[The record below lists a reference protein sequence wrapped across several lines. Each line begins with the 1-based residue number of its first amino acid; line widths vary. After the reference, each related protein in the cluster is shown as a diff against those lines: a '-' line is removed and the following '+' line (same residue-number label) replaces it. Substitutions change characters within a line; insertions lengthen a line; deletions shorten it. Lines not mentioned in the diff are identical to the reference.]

1 MALNIPNTDLPG
13 NSFLK
18 GVDSGSTMFSR
29 LMQPVLEREKQKQQ
43 AEQFAQELALRK
55 QAAARAGA
63 NSDLQR
69 QIMQQNLL
77 KLQHSND
84 PQWAMQQLQAKLDYI
99 QNLGKQGGQASSGG
113 QPMGGQQQPPMNLM
127 DMINQDQGQQ
137 GQGQEMPQ
145 GQGAM
150 MPQEEQQQ
158 PMNPM
163 GGQEQPEQPEQLG
176 GGQLPGGI
184 DMDEIKR
191 ALTYQAL
198 GLKPPANGIYKE
210 PPQLKRANDLK
221 SKMLEAQ
228 YKHELKLAEEQQKN
242 ELKNEQT
249 KQKVVN
255 EAKNDLPHLEETL
268 RSLKIMQK
276 IAEDPK
282 NDDMFGHW
290 IEGHDTA
297 ASRAKN
303 PNAGTWQVYGLDPI
317 VAAEMKMSARGNQL
331 ALKSALQNKANFAET
346 RPVAAAKLK
355 GSIDKV
361 ERQIKEMRRISG
373 EGGDSDK
380 VIVIDPSGKRF
391 ETTKANAAHLP
402 EGWRHG

>member
-1 MALNIPNTDLPG
+1 MALNIPNTELPG
-13 NSFLK
+13 TSFLK
-18 GVDSGSTMFSR
+18 GIDTGSTMFSR

-43 AEQFAQELALRK
+43 AEQFAQELALKK
-55 QAAARAGA
+55 QQEARMGA
-63 NSDLQR
+63 NSGLNRQLLQQQILDL
-69 QIMQQNLL
+69 
-77 KLQHSND
+77 KHKSD

-99 QNLGKQGGQASSGG
+99 QNLGKQRQGAQAGGQN
-113 QPMGGQQQPPMNLM
+113 MGQQQPMNMM
-127 DMINQDQGQQ
+127 DMLGQDQEQQ
-137 GQGQEMPQ
+137 MPQ

-150 MPQEEQQQ
+150 MPQEQEQ
-158 PMNPM
+158 PMQPM
-163 GGQEQPEQPEQLG
+163 GGQEEQPEQP

-198 GLKPPANGIYKE
+198 GLKPPANGVYKE
-210 PPQLKRANDLK
+210 PPQMKRANDLQ

-228 YKHELKLAEEQQKN
+228 YKHELKLAEAQQAN
-242 ELKNEQT
+242 ELKNQQT
-249 KQKVVN
+249 RQKVVD

-276 IAEDPK
+276 IADDPANK
-282 NDDMFGHW
+282 DMFGHW

-297 ASRAKN
+297 AKRASN

-331 ALKSALQNKANFAET
+331 ALKSALQNKANFAEDQK
-346 RPVAAAKLK
+346 VAAAKLK

-361 ERQIKEMRRISG
+361 ERQINEMKRISG
-373 EGGDSDK
+373 EDGSSTEQVRELNGKKYKKIGGEWHEVD
-380 VIVIDPSGKRF
+380 
-391 ETTKANAAHLP
+391 
-402 EGWRHG
+402 

>member
-1 MALNIPNTDLPG
+1 MALNIPNVDSPG
-13 NSFLK
+13 NSLLK
-18 GVDSGSTMFSR
+18 GIDTGSSMFQR

-69 QIMQQNLL
+69 QILQQNLL

-84 PQWAMQQLQAKLDYI
+84 PKWAMQQLQEKLDYI
-99 QNLGKQGGQASSGG
+99 QGLGGKRNAAAGQTMPQG
-113 QPMGGQQQPPMNLM
+113 QPVNLM
-127 DMINQDQGQQ
+127 DMI
-137 GQGQEMPQ
+137 GQGQEQQMPQ
-145 GQGAM
+145 GQSPM
-150 MPQEEQQQ
+150 MPQEEQQ
-158 PMNPM
+158 PMQPM
-163 GGQEQPEQPEQLG
+163 GGQQPEQPEQPG
-176 GGQLPGGI
+176 NQLPGSL
-184 DMDEIKR
+184 DMDEIKK

-198 GLKPPANGIYKE
+198 GLKQPANGVYKE
-210 PPQLKRANDLK
+210 PPQIKRANDLK
-221 SKMLEAQ
+221 AKMMEAE
-228 YKHELKLAEEQQKN
+228 YKHNLKLAEEQQKN
-242 ELKNEQT
+242 ELKNAQT
-249 KQKVVN
+249 RQKVVD
-255 EAKNDLPHLEETL
+255 EAQNDLPHLEETL
-268 RSLKIMQK
+268 RSLKIMKK
-276 IAEDPK
+276 IADDPK

-290 IEGHDTA
+290 IQGHDTA
-297 ASRAKN
+297 ASRATN

-373 EGGDSDK
+373 EGGESDK
-380 VIVIDPSGKRF
+380 VIVIDPNGKRF

-402 EGWRHG
+402 EGWRYG

>member
-1 MALNIPNTDLPG
+1 
-13 NSFLK
+13 
-18 GVDSGSTMFSR
+18 
-29 LMQPVLEREKQKQQ
+29 
-43 AEQFAQELALRK
+43 
-55 QAAARAGA
+55 
-63 NSDLQR
+63 
-69 QIMQQNLL
+69 
-77 KLQHSND
+77 
-84 PQWAMQQLQAKLDYI
+84 
-99 QNLGKQGGQASSGG
+99 
-113 QPMGGQQQPPMNLM
+113 LM
-127 DMINQDQGQQ
+127 DMINQGQQ
-137 GQGQEMPQ
+137 MPQ

-150 MPQEEQQQ
+150 MPQEEPQQQ
-158 PMNPM
+158 QMMP
-163 GGQEQPEQPEQLG
+163 GQEQEAQGQEPQEPQG
-176 GGQLPGGI
+176 GNQLPGGI

-198 GLKPPANGIYKE
+198 GLKPPANGVYKE

-242 ELKNEQT
+242 ELKNDQT
-249 KQKVVN
+249 RQKVVD

-297 ASRAKN
+297 ASRASN

-373 EGGDSDK
+373 GGDSEK

>member
-18 GVDSGSTMFSR
+18 GVDTGSTMFSR

-43 AEQFAQELALRK
+43 AEQFAQELALKK
-55 QAAARAGA
+55 QQEARMGA
-63 NSDLQR
+63 NSGLNR
-69 QIMQQNLL
+69 QILEQNLL
-77 KLQHSND
+77 KLKHSND
-84 PQWAMQQLQAKLDYI
+84 PQWAMQQLQSKLDYI
-99 QNLGKQGGQASSGG
+99 QNLGKQGGQGG
-113 QPMGGQQQPPMNLM
+113 QPGARGQSVGGQQQPPVNLM
-127 DMINQDQGQQ
+127 DMINQGQQ
-137 GQGQEMPQ
+137 MPQ

-150 MPQEEQQQ
+150 MPQEEPQQQ
-158 PMNPM
+158 QMMP
-163 GGQEQPEQPEQLG
+163 GQEQEQQGQEPQEPQG
-176 GGQLPGGI
+176 GNQLPGGI

-198 GLKPPANGIYKE
+198 GLKAPANGVYKE

-242 ELKNEQT
+242 ELKNEQGR
-249 KQKVVN
+249 QKVVE

-297 ASRAKN
+297 ASRASN

-373 EGGDSDK
+373 GGGDSEK

>member
-13 NSFLK
+13 ASFLK
-18 GVDSGSTMFSR
+18 GIDTGSTMFSR

-84 PQWAMQQLQAKLDYI
+84 PKWAMKQLQEKLDYI
-99 QNLGKQGGQASSGG
+99 QGLGRKQGSTTAGGG
-113 QPMGGQQQPPMNLM
+113 QNMGGQQQPMNLM
-127 DMINQDQGQQ
+127 DMINQGQE
-137 GQGQEMPQ
+137 QEMPQ
-145 GQGAM
+145 GQGPM
-150 MPQEEQQQ
+150 MPQEEQEAQMQ
-158 PMNPM
+158 PM
-163 GGQEQPEQPEQLG
+163 GGQEQPEQPEQPE
-176 GGQLPGGI
+176 GGQLPGGL

-198 GLKPPANGIYKE
+198 GLKPPANGVYKE

-297 ASRAKN
+297 AARAKN

-361 ERQIKEMRRISG
+361 ERQIKEMRKISG

>member
-1 MALNIPNTDLPG
+1 MALNIPNTELPG
-13 NSFLK
+13 TSFLK
-18 GVDSGSTMFSR
+18 GIDTGSTMFSR
-29 LMQPVLEREKQKQQ
+29 MMQPILEREKQKQQ

-55 QAAARAGA
+55 QAESRMGA
-63 NSDLQR
+63 NQGLNR
-69 QIMQQNLL
+69 QILEQNLL
-77 KLQHSND
+77 KLKHSND
-84 PQWAMQQLQAKLDYI
+84 PQWALQQLQAKLDYI
-99 QNLGKQGGQASSGG
+99 QNLGKQGGQSGAGG
-113 QPMGGQQQPPMNLM
+113 QSQQPPVNLM
-127 DMINQDQGQQ
+127 DMIN
-137 GQGQEMPQ
+137 QGQEMPQ

-150 MPQEEQQQ
+150 MPDESQQQ
-158 PMNPM
+158 PMSPM
-163 GGQEQPEQPEQLG
+163 GNEPQQPEQPG
-176 GGQLPGGI
+176 TNLPGGI
-184 DMDEIKR
+184 DMDEVKR

-198 GLKPPANGIYKE
+198 GLKPPANGVYKE

-242 ELKNEQT
+242 ELKNQQT
-249 KQKVVN
+249 REKVVN
-255 EAKNDLPHLEETL
+255 EARNDLPHLEETL

-297 ASRAKN
+297 ASRSKN

-331 ALKSALQNKANFAET
+331 ALKSALQNKANFAEN

-361 ERQIKEMRRISG
+361 ERQIKEMRRIAG
-373 EGGDSDK
+373 EGGGNDN
-380 VIVIDPSGKRF
+380 VIVIDPNGKRF
-391 ETTKANAAHLP
+391 ETTKGNAAHLP

>member
-18 GVDSGSTMFSR
+18 GVDTGSTMFSR

-69 QIMQQNLL
+69 QIMQENLL
-77 KLQHSND
+77 KLKHSND
-84 PQWAMQQLQAKLDYI
+84 PKWAMQQLQEKLDYI
-99 QNLGKQGGQASSGG
+99 QGLGNKGG
-113 QPMGGQQQPPMNLM
+113 QPGNAQQMGAAQQPQNVSLM
-127 DMINQDQGQQ
+127 DMLGQDP
-137 GQGQEMPQ
+137 QETPQ

-150 MPQEEQQQ
+150 MPQEEQTPQMQ
-158 PMNPM
+158 PL
-163 GGQEQPEQPEQLG
+163 GQPEQAEQPE
-176 GGQLPGGI
+176 GQGNALPGGL

-198 GLKPPANGIYKE
+198 GLKPPVNGVYKE

-221 SKMLEAQ
+221 AKMEEAK
-228 YKHELKLAEEQQKN
+228 YKHELHQAEEQQKID
-242 ELKNEQT
+242 LKNDETRT
-249 KQKVVN
+249 KTIDA
-255 EAKNDLPHLEETL
+255 AKNDLPHLRETL
-268 RSLKIMQK
+268 RSLKIMKK
-276 IAEDPK
+276 IADDPK
-282 NDDMFGHW
+282 NSDMFGHW
-290 IEGHDTA
+290 WLGHDKA
-297 ASRAKN
+297 AQRTTN
-303 PNAGTWQVYGLDPI
+303 PNAGTWQVHGLGPI
-317 VAAEMKMSARGNQL
+317 IDAEMKMSSRGNQL
-331 ALKSALQNKANFAET
+331 ALKSALNNKANFGED
-346 RPVAAAKLK
+346 RSVAANKLK
-355 GSIDKV
+355 ASID
-361 ERQIKEMRRISG
+361 QMQRRIDETERVAN
-373 EGGDSDK
+373 EGGESSGK

>member
-18 GVDSGSTMFSR
+18 GVDTGSTMFSR

-55 QAAARAGA
+55 QAEARMGA
-63 NSDLQR
+63 NSGLNR
-69 QIMQQNLL
+69 QILEQNLL
-77 KLQHSND
+77 KLKHSND
-84 PQWAMQQLQAKLDYI
+84 PQWAMQQLQSKLDYI
-99 QNLGKQGGQASSGG
+99 QNLGKQGGQGG
-113 QPMGGQQQPPMNLM
+113 QPGNGGQSMGGQQQPPVNLM
-127 DMINQDQGQQ
+127 DMINQGQQ
-137 GQGQEMPQ
+137 MPQ

-150 MPQEEQQQ
+150 MPQEEPQQQ
-158 PMNPM
+158 QMMP
-163 GGQEQPEQPEQLG
+163 GQEQEPQGQEPQEPQG
-176 GGQLPGGI
+176 GNQLPGGI

-198 GLKPPANGIYKE
+198 GLKPPANGVYKE

-242 ELKNEQT
+242 ELKNDQT
-249 KQKVVN
+249 RQKVVD

-297 ASRAKN
+297 ASRASN

-373 EGGDSDK
+373 GGDSEK

-402 EGWRHG
+402 KGWRHG